1 MSEYVSYG
9 IPGIA
14 FLGVLLLFWGV
25 ATLVGGGASESSMEA
40 RMARY
45 AGGPEAKKEEKVKK
59 KKERKDIDP
68 FVGRAGQAPR
78 RQGRARSRAREPH
91 PAGLGVLLHPRRPRA
106 RARPVPRCPA

>member
-68 FVGRAGQAPR
+68 FATLSSDVADKRLASRVSRDLAQIGRA
-78 RQGRARSRAREPH
+78 SCRER
-91 PAGLGVLLHPRRPRA
+91 V
-106 RARPVPRCPA
+106 